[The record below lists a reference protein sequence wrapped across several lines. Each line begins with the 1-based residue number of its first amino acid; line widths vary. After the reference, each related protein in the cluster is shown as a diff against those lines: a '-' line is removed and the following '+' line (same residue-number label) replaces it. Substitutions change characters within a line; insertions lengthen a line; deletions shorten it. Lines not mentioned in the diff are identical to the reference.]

1 MSYARVCGDSVQAR
15 GLNKLLSQT
24 LLHIDN
30 CVTSMEHAASSIRSG
45 WDDDGV
51 GEVDEILSAIRTSLN
66 NAREAMPS
74 VTASL
79 EAYAAFLDER

>member
-1 MSYARVCGDSVQAR
+1 MSYARVCGNSEQAR
-15 GLNKLLSQT
+15 GLKNLLSQT
-24 LLHIDN
+24 ILHIDS
-30 CVTSMEHAASSIRSG
+30 CVTSMERAANNIRSG